1 MNETKQKK
9 VNLSKNIEPKITNN
23 DDMNPVPMDLIQKRD
38 ENKDLSPIE
47 YKIYHSTNESQ
58 DKK

>member
-23 DDMNPVPMDLIQKRD
+23 DDMNPVPMDLI
-38 ENKDLSPIE
+38 
-47 YKIYHSTNESQ
+47 
-58 DKK
+58 